1 MQQAGEDILFESTL
15 NSNDT
20 FKNKFIEATSE
31 GAYYAIEDA
40 LDKILHT
47 EEEIIKIN
55 NRIHS
60 FDDRNQKVDTLVK
73 KIDAH
78 KHDIM
83 ITFLRT
89 QNLIMSKYFDNAFD
103 KITNLEDLENYRKK
117 LQKFLSLLATT
128 DGYTFSNNYY
138 VEKMAQL
145 EHKYNVL
152 ENGGIETAV
161 VEVKTSKL
169 MTILKTLKKILFGS
183 KATETQKRIN

>member
-1 MQQAGEDILFESTL
+1 M
-15 NSNDT
+15 
-20 FKNKFIEATSE
+20 
-31 GAYYAIEDA
+31 
-40 LDKILHT
+40 HT